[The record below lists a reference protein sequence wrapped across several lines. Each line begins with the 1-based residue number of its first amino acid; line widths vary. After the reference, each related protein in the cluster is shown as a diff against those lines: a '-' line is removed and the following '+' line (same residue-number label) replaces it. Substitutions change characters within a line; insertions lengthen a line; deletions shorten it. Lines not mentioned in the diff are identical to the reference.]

1 MFGRDFADEAAG
13 DAAHPL
19 AVDAAV
25 RGVIDARALAGAG
38 DRDIGE
44 AAFFLEAGGA
54 AFVHRTLRGE
64 DAVFPA
70 GADNMI
76 ELATLGVVD
85 RHDRLGL
92 GLVVLVS
99 VPNAANM
106 FDEFHESLLFLY
118 RAHDAG
124 EIVARRGAHDAGLCG
139 GPRGT

>member
-70 GADNMI
+70 GEENMI
-76 ELATLGVVD
+76 ELEPLGGVD
-85 RHDRLGL
+85 RHDRHGF
-92 GLVVLVS
+92 GLVV
-99 VPNAANM
+99 
-106 FDEFHESLLFLY
+106 
-118 RAHDAG
+118 
-124 EIVARRGAHDAGLCG
+124 IVAVHNEADMFEEFLERSEEQTSELQSLMSISYAVFFLKKK
-139 GPRGT
+139 